1 MEAALTVR
9 MSVRP
14 PAKFTEKTDWS
25 LWISRFER
33 YVKEAKVPDSER
45 VKELLPLLE
54 DEPLRLVVQYGL
66 SESADYAAVHECLQ
80 CRYGHDG
87 TELEW
92 QVKFQARVQQ
102 RDESLVEYIGELRML
117 ASRAFP
123 GWSEEQCDVLIRN
136 QFIQGVSSSSIQV
149 QLLKE
154 MPKSVKDAATLARRL
169 ETVEMAHRRL
179 QTERIAERPLAV
191 AAPVSATSLED
202 KLDKLSAQVKKL
214 ADEGLSHTVLE
225 TKATDAISRNNLPLF
240 FSLLT
245 DMAVDPN
252 PTRILELLVSLV
264 VTDQPVRTSTVC
276 SSSSGVVFSKR
287 SCLLNENLQDRA
299 SCSDWT
305 GARGP
310 EDSGYATPG
319 MYRKVAA
326 KEGEGRPCFLV
337 PQAKSRSLMAVC
349 YARGYV
355 CVVVLLAAV
364 ASSHYH
370 PTFKDLLHNGGVT
383 ARCDGSVSIS
393 VTPTVLSTS
402 GDWIAVTWDNKGER
416 STSDWGGVFTPPV
429 NNSVDLRNHAPVK
442 YQYASF
448 SVLYMITGK
457 GTLKFQLI
465 NMRDNMI
472 VGFFTGG
479 SQNPVLLAVSDI
491 IQFQNYNE
499 PLQGHLVL
507 SDDPT
512 EIILIWVTQKSEV
525 PQVVWGPQSGNY
537 TNSKM
542 ASSSTYKAGDMC
554 GSPATDFG
562 FLDPGMLH
570 QVTMDNLVPGKK
582 YFYVFGDIFGF
593 SQEYSFTAPPVAS
606 PNSTVRVVV
615 YGDMGNGQVD
625 DSLQIMTAQQPALNT
640 TNLIYSQID
649 QTDLVLHIGDI
660 SYARGY
666 ASVVS

>member
-1 MEAALTVR
+1 MC
-9 MSVRP
+9 S
-14 PAKFTEKTDWS
+14 
-25 LWISRFER
+25 
-33 YVKEAKVPDSER
+33 YV
-45 VKELLPLLE
+45 
-54 DEPLRLVVQYGL
+54 
-66 SESADYAAVHECLQ
+66 
-80 CRYGHDG
+80 
-87 TELEW
+87 
-92 QVKFQARVQQ
+92 
-102 RDESLVEYIGELRML
+102 
-117 ASRAFP
+117 
-123 GWSEEQCDVLIRN
+123 
-136 QFIQGVSSSSIQV
+136 
-149 QLLKE
+149 
-154 MPKSVKDAATLARRL
+154 
-169 ETVEMAHRRL
+169 
-179 QTERIAERPLAV
+179 
-191 AAPVSATSLED
+191 
-202 KLDKLSAQVKKL
+202 
-214 ADEGLSHTVLE
+214 
-225 TKATDAISRNNLPLF
+225 
-240 FSLLT
+240 
-245 DMAVDPN
+245 
-252 PTRILELLVSLV
+252 
-264 VTDQPVRTSTVC
+264 
-276 SSSSGVVFSKR
+276 
-287 SCLLNENLQDRA
+287 
-299 SCSDWT
+299 
-305 GARGP
+305 
-310 EDSGYATPG
+310 
-319 MYRKVAA
+319 
-326 KEGEGRPCFLV
+326 
-337 PQAKSRSLMAVC
+337 
-349 YARGYV
+349 RGYV
-355 CVVVLLAAV
+355 CVVTLLAAV

-402 GDWIAVTWDNKGER
+402 GDWITVTWDNKGER
-416 STSDWGGVFTPPV
+416 NTSDW
-429 NNSVDLRNHAPVK
+429 
-442 YQYASF
+442 YASF
-448 SVLYMITGK
+448 SVLYMIAGK

-479 SQNPVLLAVSDI
+479 NLFQTVEFCFDFAGSQNPVLLAASDI

-512 EIILIWVTQKSEV
+512 KSSSFGSLRSLRFHR
-525 PQVVWGPQSGNY
+525 WSGDR
-537 TNSKM
+537 KV

-666 ASVVS
+666 ASVCGRCTAVFLYVFQWEEFFDQIQPIATRLPYMVCIGNHERDFPNSGAYYNGTDSNGECGVPYEKRFPMPTPAQDQPWFGFDFGSVHFVLMSTEHRYDNGSAQLQYLDDHLSTVDRSKTPWLIFAGHRPMYIDSINWVEPDGDQPVAIQLRSTVEPLLKKYQVDGAFWGHHHSYQRSCPVFDRVCTEGGTVHIVVGTGGQSLSQNLEPIKPKWLDFYDIQHWGFSRFTANATTLVFEYVRDG